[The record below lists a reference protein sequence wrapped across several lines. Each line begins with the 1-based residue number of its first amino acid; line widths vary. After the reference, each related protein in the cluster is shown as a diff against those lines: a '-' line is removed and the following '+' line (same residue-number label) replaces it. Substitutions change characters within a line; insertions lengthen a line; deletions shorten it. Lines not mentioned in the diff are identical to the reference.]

1 MGKTFPFTKLSVFF
15 VLCSIYVFSFAHLGA
30 FAYDRFLSPNQAYP
44 EGTKIGNIDVS
55 TLSYS
60 KAQDE
65 INTKIEEW
73 KEKQSMTLS
82 YMDTII
88 PLDSK
93 LFHFDIA
100 TSIEGATQGGEAPLL
115 VRLEGL
121 DSLLSSNE
129 VDTSMINLE
138 TLRQEI
144 IVHAANLDDTD
155 KNLHIE
161 DFFTQSDTIEII
173 SEINMEGITSTPGL
187 QTLFNTYEEIEL
199 EGTSPFS
206 LLTFLDEEAFTG
218 MSNQELST
226 FASYLY
232 QLILPTNF
240 EVIERHQGRE
250 LPVDIGLGFEAY
262 VNQDQGDDF
271 IFTNPNDTVYKI
283 ILNRQ
288 GDRFSLALTGVKMP
302 YEVIVD
308 RRNEQTFKP
317 KVIKQYSPYLNKGE
331 VKVKEE
337 GRNGMKIEVWRS
349 FETKNGELLKEERIS
364 EDFYLPVF
372 KEEIHSM
379 KDYVVE
385 KPEPTTETNENG
397 TGSQNAV
404 VPTRESSAST
414 DQNGSSNPIEPEEDA
429 SPENADGEDVVPTE
443 TDLSLSNMK

>member
-30 FAYDRFLSPNQAYP
+30 FAYDRLLSPNQAFP
-44 EGTKIGNIDVS
+44 EGTKIGNVDVS
-55 TLSYS
+55 TLSYA
-60 KAQDE
+60 KAE
-65 INTKIEEW
+65 EELHIKIEDW
-73 KEKQSMTLS
+73 KENQSMTLS
-82 YMDTII
+82 YMDTVI
-88 PLDSK
+88 PLESK
-93 LFHFDIA
+93 LFHFDLA
-100 TSIEGATQGGEAPLL
+100 ASIERATQEGETPLL
-115 VRLEGL
+115 VNYEGL

-129 VDTSMINLE
+129 VNTSMLDLE
-138 TLRQEI
+138 GLGEEI
-144 IVHAANLDDTD
+144 MEHAANLDETD
-155 KNLHIE
+155 ESLPIE
-161 DFFTQSDTIEII
+161 DFFIQSDSIEIL
-173 SEINMEGITSTPGL
+173 SEIKMEGITSTPGL
-187 QTLFNTYEEIEL
+187 QNLFDTYEEIEL
-199 EGTSPFS
+199 EGTSSFS
-206 LLTFLDEEAFTG
+206 LLTFLNEEAFTG

-240 EVIERHQGRE
+240 EMIERHQGRE
-250 LPVDIGLGFEAY
+250 LPVDIDLGFEAY

-271 IFTNPNDTVYKI
+271 IFTNPNDDVYKI

-288 GDRFSLALTGVKMP
+288 GDSYSLALTGAEMP
-302 YEVIVD
+302 YTVSVD

-337 GRNGMKIEVWRS
+337 GLNGMKIEVWRS
-349 FETKNGELLKEERIS
+349 FESKNGELLKEERIS

-385 KPEPTTETNENG
+385 RPEPTTETNENG
-397 TGSQNAV
+397 TNSQNEV
-404 VPTRESSAST
+404 LPTGESSEPA
-414 DQNGSSNPIEPEEDA
+414 DQSGPLDPIETGGDA
-429 SPENADGEDVVPTE
+429 PPENAEGEDVLPSE

>member
-1 MGKTFPFTKLSVFF
+1 MGKTLPFTKLSVFF

-30 FAYDRFLSPNQAYP
+30 FAYDRLLSPNQAFP
-44 EGTKIGNIDVS
+44 EGTRIGNIDVS
-55 TLSYS
+55 TLSYA
-60 KAQDE
+60 KAE
-65 INTKIEEW
+65 EELHIKIEDW
-73 KEKQSMTLS
+73 KGNQSMTLS
-82 YMDTII
+82 YMDTVI

-93 LFHFDIA
+93 LFHFDLPA
-100 TSIEGATQGGEAPLL
+100 SIERAAQGAETPLL
-115 VRLEGL
+115 VNYEGL

-129 VDTSMINLE
+129 VNTSMLDLE
-138 TLRQEI
+138 GLGQEI
-144 IVHAANLDDTD
+144 MEHAANLDDTD
-155 KNLHIE
+155 ENLPIE
-161 DFFTQSDTIEII
+161 DFFIQSDSIEII
-173 SEINMEGITSTPGL
+173 SEINMDGVTSTPGL
-187 QTLFNTYEEIEL
+187 QALFDTYEEIEL
-199 EGTSPFS
+199 EGTSSFS
-206 LLTFLDEEAFTG
+206 LMTFLDEEAFTG

-250 LPVDIGLGFEAY
+250 LPVDIELGFEAY

-271 IFTNPNDTVYKI
+271 IFTNPNDAVYKI

-288 GDRFSLALTGVKMP
+288 GDSYSLALTGPQMP
-302 YEVIVD
+302 YTVSVVL
-308 RRNEQTFKP
+308 RNEQTFKP

-349 FETKNGELLKEERIS
+349 FESKNGELLKEEKIS

-385 KPEPTTETNENG
+385 RTEPTTETNDNG
-397 TGSQNAV
+397 TDSPNEV
-404 VPTRESSAST
+404 VPTRESSDPADPTAPS
-414 DQNGSSNPIEPEEDA
+414 DPIETGGDA
-429 SPENADGEDVVPTE
+429 SPENADGEDVLPSE

>member
-15 VLCSIYVFSFAHLGA
+15 VLCSIYVFGFAHLGA
-30 FAYDRFLSPNQAYP
+30 FAYDRLFSPNQAFL

-55 TLSYS
+55 TLSYP
-60 KAQDE
+60 KAEDE
-65 INTKIEEW
+65 INHKIEEW
-73 KEKQSMTLS
+73 KGNQSMTLS

-88 PLDSK
+88 PLNSK
-93 LFHFDIA
+93 LFRFDPA
-100 TSIEGATQGGEAPLL
+100 ASLQEATQGGEAPLL
-115 VRLEGL
+115 VSLDGL

-129 VDTSMINLE
+129 VNTSMLDLE
-138 TLRQEI
+138 GLGQEI
-144 IVHAANLDDTD
+144 REHAANLDDTD
-155 KNLHIE
+155 ENLPIE
-161 DFFTQSDTIEII
+161 DFFIQSDSIEII

-187 QTLFNTYEEIEL
+187 QNLFDTSEEIEL
-199 EGTSPFS
+199 EGSSSFS
-206 LLTFLDEEAFTG
+206 LLTFLNEEAFTG

-240 EVIERHQGRE
+240 EVIERNQGRE
-250 LPVDIGLGFEAY
+250 LPEDIDLGFEAY

-271 IFTNPNDTVYKI
+271 IFTNPNDAVYKI

-288 GDRFSLALTGVKMP
+288 GDSFSLALTGAEMP
-302 YEVIVD
+302 YEIIVD

-372 KEEIHSM
+372 IEEIHSM

-385 KPEPTTETNENG
+385 KPEPTAETNESAS
-397 TGSQNAV
+397 GSQNEV
-404 VPTRESSAST
+404 VPAGESSDPT
-414 DQNGSSNPIEPEEDA
+414 DQYGPANPNETEENA
-429 SPENADGEDVVPTE
+429 SPENADGEDVLPSE

>member
-1 MGKTFPFTKLSVFF
+1 MGKTLPFTKLSVFF

-30 FAYDRFLSPNQAYP
+30 FAYDRLLSPNHAFP
-44 EGTKIGNIDVS
+44 EGTRIGNIDVS
-55 TLSYS
+55 TLSYA
-60 KAQDE
+60 KAE
-65 INTKIEEW
+65 EELHIKIEDW
-73 KEKQSMTLS
+73 KGNQSMTLS
-82 YMDTII
+82 YMDTVI

-93 LFHFDIA
+93 LFHFDLA
-100 TSIEGATQGGEAPLL
+100 ASIERATQGGETPLL
-115 VRLEGL
+115 VTYEGL

-129 VDTSMINLE
+129 VNTSMLDLE
-138 TLRQEI
+138 GLGQEI
-144 IVHAANLDDTD
+144 MEHAANLNDTD
-155 KNLHIE
+155 ENLPIE
-161 DFFTQSDTIEII
+161 DFFIQSDSIEII
-173 SEINMEGITSTPGL
+173 SNINMEGVTSTPGL
-187 QTLFNTYEEIEL
+187 QALFDTYEEVEL
-199 EGTSPFS
+199 EGTSSFS
-206 LLTFLDEEAFTG
+206 LMTFLDEEAFTG

-250 LPVDIGLGFEAY
+250 LPVDIDLGFEAY

-271 IFTNPNDTVYKI
+271 IFTNPNDAVYKI

-288 GDRFSLALTGVKMP
+288 GDNYSLVLTGAQMP
-302 YEVIVD
+302 YTVSVD

-349 FETKNGELLKEERIS
+349 FESKNGELLKQEKIS

-385 KPEPTTETNENG
+385 RTEPTTETNDNG
-397 TGSQNAV
+397 TDSPNEV
-404 VPTRESSAST
+404 VPTRESSDPT
-414 DQNGSSNPIEPEEDA
+414 DPTAPSDPIETGGDA
-429 SPENADGEDVVPTE
+429 SPENADGEDVLPSE